1 MNNYQISAK
10 IKIKQ
15 KMHGRIKMMATYVV
29 KSQIQVCVRRL
40 IPARAKRTKKF
51 MTVRRG
57 F

>member
-1 MNNYQISAK
+1 MNQISAK
-10 IKIKQ
+10 IKTKQ

-40 IPARAKRTKKF
+40 IPVRAKRTKKF